1 MKTEHTK
8 WTHVPI
14 LLTAALLVL
23 LAGPAWAIIDGVEN
37 TTLNLTARTD
47 YISNPDGGS
56 MLVWGYSDNDGWQPA
71 RAQYPGPT
79 LIVNQGDRVTITL
92 KNELTAKGGAPNVSI
107 VFPGMQNVS
116 AVGGVAGELTR
127 EAEVGDIVGVTY
139 TFTASKPGSYLYHS
153 GTQPDIQMEMGLFGA
168 IIVRPNMG
176 ASYAY
181 NHADTQFDREYL
193 FLLSEMDPNFHQMV
207 EFYGPAHP
215 KVTSGDYLSDY
226 FPAYWFLNGRNAPD
240 TLTGPQ
246 VPWLPVQPYNCLP
259 LMHPGER
266 VLMRVVDAG
275 RDMHPFHHHG
285 NHARVIAHDGN
296 LLESAQGSGPDLSY
310 EVFTITGQPGKTTDA
325 IFTWTG
331 KDLGWDIYGHAPD
344 DPLEPNEWAADHGK
358 PLPVDLPDNQELT
371 FGGFYSGGPF
381 LGTLGALPPGEG
393 GLNPNAGFAYMWH
406 SHTEKEIVNWDLFPG
421 GMMTMLIVEPPGT
434 EIP

>member
-1 MKTEHTK
+1 
-8 WTHVPI
+8 
-14 LLTAALLVL
+14 
-23 LAGPAWAIIDGVEN
+23 
-37 TTLNLTARTD
+37 
-47 YISNPDGGS
+47 
-56 MLVWGYSDNDGWQPA
+56 
-71 RAQYPGPT
+71 
-79 LIVNQGDRVTITL
+79 
-92 KNELTAKGGAPNVSI
+92 
-107 VFPGMQNVS
+107 
-116 AVGGVAGELTR
+116 
-127 EAEVGDIVGVTY
+127 
-139 TFTASKPGSYLYHS
+139 
-153 GTQPDIQMEMGLFGA
+153 
-168 IIVRPNMG
+168 
-176 ASYAY
+176 
-181 NHADTQFDREYL
+181 
-193 FLLSEMDPNFHQMV
+193 MDPNFHQMV
-207 EFYGPAHP
+207 EFYGPDHQ

-240 TLTGPQ
+240 TLTEPF
-246 VPWLPVQPYNCLP
+246 VPWLPAQPYNCLP

-296 LLESAQGSGPDLSY
+296 LLESASGAGPDISY

-331 KDLGWDIYGHAPD
+331 KDLGWDIYGHAPS
-344 DPLEPNEWAADHGK
+344 DPMEPNEYAPDHGK
-358 PLPVDLPDNQELT
+358 PLPVALPDNQELT

-421 GMMTMLIVEPPGT
+421 GMMTMLIIEPPGT
-434 EIP
+434 VIP